1 MSTWSDRYR
10 DNARTLTRRV
20 LLDELDH
27 LRGVELDLEKAQAI
41 SPNPLAELAIWQQVE
56 ARARI
61 VKTELARREALSRA
75 VGVA

>member
-1 MSTWSDRYR
+1 MSTWADQYR
-10 DNARTLTRRV
+10 DNARTLTRTV
-20 LLDELDH
+20 LLDELAH
-27 LRGVELDLEKAQAI
+27 LRGVEFDLEKSQAT

-61 VKTELARREALSRA
+61 VKTELARREALARA

>member
-1 MSTWSDRYR
+1 MSTWADQYENR
-10 DNARTLTRRV
+10 ARTLTRSV

-27 LRGVELDLEKAQAI
+27 LRGVELDLEKAQAN

-61 VKTELARREALSRA
+61 VKTELARREALARA
-75 VGVA
+75 VGVE